1 MARATSEKVGRG
13 PCPDCG
19 ETLMFRRSSGGMLC
33 HKCDNCD
40 SSGYCSPGGDAYKR
54 RMASIAKPATPDP
67 DPQPDTSPAPAPKA
81 PPKTPAAPI
90 PKAPNSVFNLA
101 DL

>member
-19 ETLMFRRSSGGMLC
+19 TSLIFRRSSGGMLC
-33 HKCDNCD
+33 HKCDECD
-40 SSGYCSPGGDAYKR
+40 SSGYATPGGIAYKK
-54 RMASIAKPATPDP
+54 RMASITHPAAPDTPAPPAAVTPKASPKTPDTP
-67 DPQPDTSPAPAPKA
+67 MPKA
-81 PPKTPAAPI
+81 PA
-90 PKAPNSVFNLA
+90 SVFNLA